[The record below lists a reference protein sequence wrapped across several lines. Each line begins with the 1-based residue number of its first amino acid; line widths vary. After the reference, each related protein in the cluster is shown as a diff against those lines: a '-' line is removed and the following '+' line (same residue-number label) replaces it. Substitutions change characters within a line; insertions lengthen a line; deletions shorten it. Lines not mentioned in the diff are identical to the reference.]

1 MRPAQDQLCDGLYFD
16 AAALGSAEGFSGP
29 SPASTHCGRAR
40 SETWSW
46 DRNEAWQNDRACDP
60 Q

>member
-1 MRPAQDQLCDGLYFD
+1 MTPYPD
-16 AAALGSAEGFSGP
+16 AEALATEAGP

-40 SETWSW
+40 SEIWSC
-46 DRNEAWQNDRACDP
+46 DRNDRWQNDRAAAP

>member
-1 MRPAQDQLCDGLYFD
+1 MEDPGYDAAVLGPADGL
-16 AAALGSAEGFSGP
+16 

-40 SETWSW
+40 SETWSR
-46 DRNEAWQNDRACDP
+46 DRNEAWQNDCAFDP